1 MVETPT
7 KEPNFL
13 TEDPLKI
20 ILSGDYTKVPIMI
33 GYTDREGMYSQVRDM
48 LVKGG
53 FKLFTDFET
62 KIPYFFNIPK
72 GSDLSKRI
80 AKRIKEFYF
89 KDNNPTM
96 DNLEA
101 YYLVGIY
108 F

>member
-1 MVETPT
+1 
-7 KEPNFL
+7 
-13 TEDPLKI
+13 
-20 ILSGDYTKVPIMI
+20 MI
-33 GYTDREGMYSQVRDM
+33 GYTDREGMYSQVQDM

-89 KDNNPTM
+89 SDNNPTM

-101 YYLVGIY
+101 YYLVSIFY
-108 F
+108 PL